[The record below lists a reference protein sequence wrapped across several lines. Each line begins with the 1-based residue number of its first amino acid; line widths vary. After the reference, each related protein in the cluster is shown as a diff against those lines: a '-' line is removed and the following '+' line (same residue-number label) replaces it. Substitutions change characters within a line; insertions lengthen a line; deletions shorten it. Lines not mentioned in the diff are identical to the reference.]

1 MISLREV
8 NNYLMNTYAYSEEEA
23 ENQKTR
29 AKEIVGFASALKKLK
44 VVDLWS
50 YELSYHPSGIR
61 HSLYLVQKDGVYSIE
76 FWFKCGNAIVRSAE
90 AGYTYEKDGY
100 LGKFDLYNKMLFIL
114 KSAGMDCAKVVRIDD
129 NVDNTVVFKYNI
141 PKL

>member
-61 HSLYLVQKDGVYSIE
+61 HFLYLEQKEIGRAHD
-76 FWFKCGNAIVRSAE
+76 
-90 AGYTYEKDGY
+90 
-100 LGKFDLYNKMLFIL
+100 
-114 KSAGMDCAKVVRIDD
+114 
-129 NVDNTVVFKYNI
+129 
-141 PKL
+141 